1 MMFKL
6 DLRGCFG
13 TSGMTFVLKSRVTA
27 CSFGLFN
34 ECAKLGEFL
43 AELELQKIRPLL
55 HMI

>member
-6 DLRGCFG
+6 DLRFCFG
-13 TSGMTFVLKSRVTA
+13 TFGMTFVLEIRVTA

-34 ECAKLGEFL
+34 ECAKLGEFS
-43 AELELQKIRPLL
+43 AELELQKMRPLL